1 NGVFQRRAT
10 IQYRLA
16 MSSMAAR
23 LSAEMPSL
31 NAATRSCRGP
41 LVGFDGSIRR
51 AMIRPLLGFLRERQ
65 RALVDFAARQPSRLR
80 PFAHGVLG
88 RSTGKG
94 LAQQYVHITNAGPL
108 RRRRPNDQHELA
120 AQFARGHALGQGEE
134 VAAADFLVQL
144 GELAA

>member
-1 NGVFQRRAT
+1 
-10 IQYRLA
+10 
-16 MSSMAAR
+16 M
-23 LSAEMPSL
+23 SAELPVLPSAEL
-31 NAATRSCRGP
+31 LSRRRSLAGLLATAG
-41 LVGFDGSIRR
+41 
-51 AMIRPLLGFLRERQ
+51 AFL
-65 RALVDFAARQPSRLR
+65 AGCSGNSSFAARQPSRLR
-80 PFAHGVLG
+80 HFANGVLE